1 VSKVVLRIKKNRH
14 SIQAGA
20 ERRREME
27 PSYLSAT
34 QTVFNRLI
42 QIQPI
47 RVCIPVGFQIV
58 FYFSSDKLNA
68 ITQIKAGFHRAPAL
82 RSGLDGMTVL
92 GQ

>member
-1 VSKVVLRIKKNRH
+1 
-14 SIQAGA
+14 
-20 ERRREME
+20 ME

-47 RVCIPVGFQIV
+47 RVYIPVGFQIV

-68 ITQIKAGFHRAPAL
+68 STQIKAGFHRAPAL